1 MARQPFF
8 SGNYGSALGQV
19 DTRPIMQ
26 GAAAQAAAYQGLGQT
41 FAGEIEKYGLNKEK
55 QKKQQANIKST
66 VNFLDSL
73 ANQDPDNAER
83 YEIMKAQLNNPE
95 TPLTARNELA
105 NQGIKQLTL
114 SQQMR
119 TNESVISARKASE
132 AAQRQAMGAAAK
144 LKEDQDFVN
153 NRLFKE
159 KREYENTWNSLSPE
173 EREGATLTGRAKWLM
188 ALDESVLERGALPI
202 KNAIFDPA
210 ADRYRDLQMEGL
222 EFQQRQRQ
230 AGETASPAGDQATDA
245 RLKAIEDFKGAKS
258 RRLYN
263 EEMTQKLNAGTPRNE
278 TITKRIA
285 DIDSEIKSIL
295 SNAAWAK
302 DDEGNSLKLEDLVDY
317 DPITEGIVLS
327 ELATGMASQD
337 FDRLRHLV
345 QEKGGLRLDQ
355 EIRVVMDDGTSRVM
369 TGRKYQKFRAE
380 KEAKETEKLRQQ
392 REYDQSG
399 WNEQLIVS
407 P

>member
-1 MARQPFF
+1 
-8 SGNYGSALGQV
+8 
-19 DTRPIMQ
+19 
-26 GAAAQAAAYQGLGQT
+26 
-41 FAGEIEKYGLNKEK
+41 
-55 QKKQQANIKST
+55 
-66 VNFLDSL
+66 
-73 ANQDPDNAER
+73 
-83 YEIMKAQLNNPE
+83 
-95 TPLTARNELA
+95 
-105 NQGIKQLTL
+105 
-114 SQQMR
+114 
-119 TNESVISARKASE
+119 
-132 AAQRQAMGAAAK
+132 
-144 LKEDQDFVN
+144 
-153 NRLFKE
+153 
-159 KREYENTWNSLSPE
+159 
-173 EREGATLTGRAKWLM
+173 M

-230 AGETASPAGDQATDA
+230 AGETAYPAGQQATDA